1 MNMTTPARLV
11 PVIESHGFMVDT
23 TTGECIERNIDVDQ
37 RMNSCPKA
45 PHTDLL
51 EFQPHVIV
59 LNGNPVCHNTNY
71 TEERERD
78 MWQCISRTCNALQI
92 ESKKLHQRAFF
103 ITRHVM
109 PWQTGS
115 MQAFVAIVIF
125 KLLNELVYTHII
137 RRRRPGPEKAR
148 HVALS
153 ASHLA
158 LLPATGVV
166 DTTSSAAAPPGIHVL
181 SNQRDD
187 THRPE
192 CRVQEHLIFL
202 SLSLSLSSY

>member
-71 TEERERD
+71 VEERERD

-125 KLLNELVYTHII
+125 KLLNELVYTHMI
-137 RRRRPGPEKAR
+137 RFKNRCR
-148 HVALS
+148 HAGFRF
-153 ASHLA
+153 
-158 LLPATGVV
+158 PRK
-166 DTTSSAAAPPGIHVL
+166 HVML
-181 SNQRDD
+181 
-187 THRPE
+187 HYL
-192 CRVQEHLIFL
+192 HLISPYCQRPASWIPRARL
-202 SLSLSLSSY
+202 LRRLGYTYYQISEMIHIDQSAVYKNI